1 MKQDFYRFLGL
12 ATRAN
17 RVVSGEETVINGI
30 KKQRFHLVLIS
41 DDASTNTN
49 KRLGDKCRH
58 YHIPIRQAGTR
69 QAMGEAIGKHERVV
83 IGITD
88 KGFSDKMI
96 RMLDQ

>member
-1 MKQDFYRFLGL
+1 MKQEFYRFLGL

-17 RVVSGEETVINGI
+17 RVVSGEDTVIRGI
-30 KKQRFHLVLIS
+30 KTKRFHLVLIS

-49 KRLGDKCRH
+49 KRFNDKCRH

-69 QAMGEAIGKHERVV
+69 EALGEAIGKRERVV

-88 KGFSDKMI
+88 KGFSEKMI
-96 RMLDQ
+96 RMLDH

>member
-1 MKQDFYRFLGL
+1 MNQNFYQFLGL

-17 RVVSGEETVINGI
+17 RVVSGEDTVIRGI
-30 KKQRFHLVLIS
+30 KTKRFHLVLIS

-49 KRLGDKCRH
+49 KRFNDKCRY

-69 QAMGEAIGKHERVV
+69 QALGEAIGKRERVV

-88 KGFSDKMI
+88 KGFSEKMI
-96 RMLDQ
+96 RMLDH